1 MNVVSQAA
9 LGALAGAAGTAAL
22 DVVTYADMALRG
34 RPPSGL
40 PDKMAR
46 KLADLA
52 GCEEFAKP
60 ADQLSDR
67 MKQRRAG
74 IAALLGYAD
83 GFGTGAIVG
92 LMRPAL
98 RDVPLFWAG
107 IGVGAL
113 GMIMSEGAA
122 TVLGQTD
129 PLKWPFSSWVEDIV
143 PRCVYGWITCI
154 VFDAMMDA

>member
-74 IAALLGYAD
+74 IAAMLGYAAVLGRHRRGCARND
-83 GFGTGAIVG
+83 YERGRGNGAGPDRSTEMAVLELG
-92 LMRPAL
+92 RRHRPAL
-98 RDVPLFWAG
+98 RLRLD
-107 IGVGAL
+107 
-113 GMIMSEGAA
+113 
-122 TVLGQTD
+122 
-129 PLKWPFSSWVEDIV
+129 
-143 PRCVYGWITCI
+143 
-154 VFDAMMDA
+154 